1 MNILNR
7 HNADHRASARPTR
20 YRTVVF
26 DLDGTLADTAPDLAA
41 SINVM
46 LQQMRRNALTVDQVR
61 LFMGDGVH
69 ELVRRAL
76 AASGGCSEDI
86 FDSHFPVFLNH
97 YEDHLAD
104 HSRAWPGVTDAL
116 QALLS
121 SGVALALCTNKLEK
135 LTIPFLERLGLRDV
149 FAAVICGDT
158 LSTRKPDPAPLL
170 EAVRRTARSPALFVG
185 DTGVDIATAE
195 AAGLPIVIV
204 DMIGGSPA
212 ALDPRVQAV
221 ISDFSTLVDLVLGDK
236 GPASE

>member
-1 MNILNR
+1 MNR

>member
-1 MNILNR
+1 MNR
-7 HNADHRASARPTR
+7 YNADFRASTRAAR

-46 LQQMRRNALTVDQVR
+46 LQQMRRKALTVEQLR

-69 ELVRRAL
+69 ELVRRAM
-76 AASGGCSEDI
+76 AASGGCAEDL
-86 FDSHFPVFLNH
+86 FASHYPVFLDH
-97 YEDHLAD
+97 YENHLAD
-104 HSRAWPGVTDAL
+104 HSHAWPGVTDAL

-135 LTIPFLERLGLRDV
+135 LTIPFLERLGLEDV

-158 LSTRKPDPAPLL
+158 LSTCKPDPAPLL
-170 EAVRRTARSPALFVG
+170 EAVRRAARSPAIFVG

-195 AAGLPIVIV
+195 AAGLPIVIA

-221 ISDFSTLVDLVLGDK
+221 ISDFSVLVDLVLGDK
-236 GPASE
+236 GPVSK